1 MGTGISIVLE
11 KLQFF
16 AQFCYYNES
25 VVPTDYCPN
34 DSDSS
39 HQC

>member
-1 MGTGISIVLE
+1 MGTGISIILE

-16 AQFCYYNES
+16 AISQYNES

-34 DSDSS
+34 ESDSL